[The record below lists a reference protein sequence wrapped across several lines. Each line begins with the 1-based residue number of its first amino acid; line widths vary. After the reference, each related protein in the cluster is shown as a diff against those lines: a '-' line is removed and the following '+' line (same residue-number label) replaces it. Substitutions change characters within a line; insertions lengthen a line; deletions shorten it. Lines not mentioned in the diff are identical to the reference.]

1 MTSSLITKKQ
11 MIPIEKQIWFVH
23 LSYEPPLPLKV
34 EILPNHSA
42 RVIGGKSGSHLSGH
56 GESYWDKIV
65 EVIQLGF
72 VPVPVAK
79 DLGSIP
85 LDWAAP
91 DEAQLDNQI
100 NGGVYS
106 LKH

>member
-1 MTSSLITKKQ
+1 
-11 MIPIEKQIWFVH
+11 MILTEKQIWFVH

-34 EILPNHSA
+34 EILPNHAA
-42 RVIGGKSGSHLSGH
+42 RVTGGKSGSHTTGH

-65 EVIQLGF
+65 EVIRLGF
-72 VPVPVAK
+72 VPVEVAK

-85 LDWAAP
+85 VEWIPP
-91 DEAQLDNQI
+91 DEERLEHEI
-100 NGGVYS
+100 KGGYYS